1 MQGPSSGSA
10 SRPKSWKGPGSWGS
24 IALLVRSLVTLSM
37 GLVWVLVA
45 APTPAF
51 ALPTVAVQPV
61 AVQTAGTGEAGTGA
75 NVREQVARIVRSK
88 GFRVKMNMPQ
98 ASGTGQYMTWAR
110 EHALTAFVVTE
121 LEVWG
126 KGKYQKATFLVW
138 NGIDGAVVG
147 RWSVAAPTKKM
158 WKAIAKSFWKRLG
171 PALSQAQAPPGE
183 EPVGPAPPMRIDAS
197 SAYDD
202 AVVSDGS
209 FRRPR

>member
-1 MQGPSSGSA
+1 
-10 SRPKSWKGPGSWGS
+10 
-24 IALLVRSLVTLSM
+24 VRSLVALAV
-37 GLVWVLVA
+37 GLVWVVT
-45 APTPAF
+45 APTRAL

-61 AVQTAGTGEAGTGA
+61 AVQTAGPGDGGGA
-75 NVREQVARIVRSK
+75 TVRDQIARIVRSK
-88 GFRVKMNMPQ
+88 GFRVNLRIPQ

-158 WKAIAKSFWKRLG
+158 GKAIAKSFWKRLG

-202 AVVSDGS
+202 AMVSDGG
-209 FRRPR
+209 FRRRR

>member
-1 MQGPSSGSA
+1 VA
-10 SRPKSWKGPGSWGS
+10 
-24 IALLVRSLVTLSM
+24 
-37 GLVWVLVA
+37 LVWVVGA
-45 APTPAF
+45 APTRAF

-61 AVQTAGTGEAGTGA
+61 SVQTAGPGEGGSGA
-75 NVREQVARIVRSK
+75 SVRDQVARIMRSK
-88 GFRVKMNMPQ
+88 GFRVNMNMPQ

>member
-1 MQGPSSGSA
+1 
-10 SRPKSWKGPGSWGS
+10 
-24 IALLVRSLVTLSM
+24 VRSIVTLFA
-37 GLVWVLVA
+37 GLVWVAVA
-45 APTPAF
+45 APAPAF

-61 AVQTAGTGEAGTGA
+61 AVQAASPGEGDGGA
-75 NVREQVARIVRSK
+75 SVRDQVARIVRSK

-138 NGIDGAVVG
+138 NGIDGSVVG

-158 WKAIAKSFWKRLG
+158 GKAIAKSFWKRLG
-171 PALSQAQAPPGE
+171 PALTQAQAPPGE
-183 EPVGPAPPMRIDAS
+183 QPVGPAPPMRIDAS

-202 AVVSDGS
+202 AMVSDGG
-209 FRRPR
+209 FRRRN